1 MAPLPGY
8 YEPTDEP
15 MDTGVIVSLMLTF
28 LNFITLLAV
37 MIHYTT
43 EMNALEQRVSSL
55 ESYTEEE
62 DEEQVEENIKEE

>member
-1 MAPLPGY
+1 MSPFPGY

-28 LNFITLLAV
+28 LNFITLIAV
-37 MIHYTT
+37 MVHYTT

>member
-28 LNFITLLAV
+28 LNFITLIAV
-37 MIHYTT
+37 IIHYTT
-43 EMNALEQRVSSL
+43 EMNAMEERLSTLEK
-55 ESYTEEE
+55 YIDE
-62 DEEQVEENIKEE
+62 DEEQMEENVKEE